1 MKNLFKAIALVAV
14 FAAATTSANAQLY
27 LSGNVSMSH
36 TSGKN
41 ETENPTT
48 KEITTTEQNPSN
60 GFSLGAEIG
69 YYFTDN
75 MAFGAD
81 VTFSHSKNKDAND
94 KKIWTANNQF
104 NINPY
109 FRYDF
114 VSTEKISFGA
124 KAEALL
130 GFGKSK
136 NNDHDLN
143 KISQLGVAIIP
154 VLNYKFTPNWSA
166 GVQFGALSYIHNVNK
181 AADNEKNKTIY
192 NSWNTNL
199 TLRSLTFSVVYTF

>member
-1 MKNLFKAIALVAV
+1 MKNLFKAIALVAI

-41 ETENPTT
+41 EIENPAT
-48 KEITTTEQNPSN
+48 KEITTTDEDPTN

-69 YYFTDN
+69 YYFNDN

-81 VTFSHSKNKDAND
+81 VTFSHSKSKDAND
-94 KKIWTANNQF
+94 NKIWTANNSF

-124 KAEALL
+124 KAEALI
-130 GFGKSK
+130 GFGKNK
-136 NNDHDLN
+136 NNEHDLY
-143 KISQLGVAIIP
+143 KTSQLGVAIIP

-166 GVQFGALSYIHNVNK
+166 GVQFGALSYIHHVSKN
-181 AADNEKNKTIY
+181 AANEKNKSID
-192 NSWNTNL
+192 NIWNCNL
-199 TLRSLTFSVVYTF
+199 TLSSLTFSVVYTF